1 MAKAGPNYE
10 CNYLDGGTNGPVN
23 DGGVWNQSE
32 LPHIVKKRSTFYRIS
47 HLFLLVLLPLL

>member
-10 CNYLDGGTNGPVN
+10 CNYLDGRINGPVN

-32 LPHIVKKRSTFYRIS
+32 LPHIVKKRSTFYRIF